1 MKSYN
6 QNNIDEDKFA
16 ILRKIDNGSNTSQRK
31 LAKELGFSLGK
42 LNYCIKQLKK
52 KGLIKIKN
60 FRKNPKKINYLY
72 VLTPQGISSKTRLTI
87 NFMRKKIKEYDELRA
102 EIDSKN
108 SGINNSQIKKI
119 DDIENR

>member
-1 MKSYN
+1 MKNYN

-16 ILRKIDNGSNTSQRK
+16 ILRKIDNESNTSQRK

-72 VLTPQGISSKTRLTI
+72 ILTPQGISSKTRLTI
-87 NFMRKKIKEYDELRA
+87 NFMQKKIKEYDELRA

-108 SGINNSQIKKI
+108 SGINNNQIKK
-119 DDIENR
+119 NL